1 MKILAVDDKEIPR
14 KVLVR
19 AITEAAPEAEI
30 AAFANGSEVLALA
43 NVESFDVAFIDI
55 DMPGKNGIALARE
68 LKRLNPKMNIIFATG
83 YDEYMADAFAL
94 HSSGYLMKPVTAAD
108 VACEL
113 KNLRFPPETLY
124 DAGKLVIRCFGDFEA
139 FVDGKPLT
147 FERSRT
153 KELLA
158 YLIDRRGAIVSLK
171 SVEAA
176 LWEEKEQTRAVSS
189 YLRTLV
195 SDLRRTLGTA
205 GHKDA
210 LIKRYGSLGIDMT
223 KVSCDYY
230 EYLEGRPLAINAW
243 RGEYMSQYPWATE
256 TRDSLLR

>member
-1 MKILAVDDKEIPR
+1 MRILAVDDKEIPR

-30 AAFANGSEVLALA
+30 AAFANASEVLALT
-43 NVESFDVAFIDI
+43 NLGSFDVAFVDI
-55 DMPGKNGIALARE
+55 NMPGKNGIALARE
-68 LKRLNPKMNIIFATG
+68 IKRANPRMNIIFATG

-94 HSSGYLMKPVTAAD
+94 HSSGYLMKPVTAND

-113 KNLRFPPETLY
+113 DNLRFPQQTLH
-124 DAGKLVIRCFGDFEA
+124 DTGKLVIRCFGDFEA
-139 FVDGKPLT
+139 FVDGRPLG
-147 FERSRT
+147 FERART

-171 SVEAA
+171 SVEVA
-176 LWEEKEQTRAVSS
+176 LWDEEERTRAVSS

-195 SDLRRTLGTA
+195 SDLRRTLDAA

-243 RGEYMSQYPWATE
+243 RGEYMSQYAWAKE